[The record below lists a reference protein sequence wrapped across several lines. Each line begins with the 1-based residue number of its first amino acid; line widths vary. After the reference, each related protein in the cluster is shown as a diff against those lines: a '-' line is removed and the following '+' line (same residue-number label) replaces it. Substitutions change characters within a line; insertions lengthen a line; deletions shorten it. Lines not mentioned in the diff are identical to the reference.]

1 MFNYVLNDCSMSKLN
16 IIFLVI
22 AMTGFVA
29 VNETMVMAAQSN
41 STNSDKQKI
50 TVTWLEK
57 NDTNM
62 IGTPL
67 ISVSSE
73 DFWKMFKPLL
83 KQSINGS
90 ASSFE

>member
-57 NDTNM
+57 NDTNT

>member
-1 MFNYVLNDCSMSKLN
+1 MSKLN

-57 NDTNM
+57 NDTNT